1 MDQKIFTVAI
11 LGCGGRGADAYGSLI
26 NERRDHFNIVALCD
40 KRQAW
45 LDKSAENFGVAKE
58 NTFLDE
64 KKFFK
69 KKRADLLIVATP
81 DDCHIRHAL
90 KGFKL
95 GYDLMIEKPLSDKI
109 SECKKLL
116 KAQRKYGGKAL
127 VCHVLRYAPA
137 FMKAK
142 EILASGEIGEL
153 VSIDALERV
162 GVSHFNHSYT
172 RGNWRNRS
180 VAAPMILAKC
190 CHDLDLLQYYAGS
203 KCKTLSSVGDLSFFK
218 AENRPDYAT
227 DRCLDCP
234 KADTCPY
241 SAKVNYLNH
250 FVEAGRP
257 ADIWPFNVIA
267 VAPVTEEK
275 IMTALKEGPYGRCAF
290 ACDNN
295 VVDHQQT
302 LMTFE
307 NGVKATLNMTAFT
320 ANGGRRINFFGT
332 KGELVLD
339 EELQT
344 LVLKRFGQEKE
355 VIHMSEIL
363 EKGYGHGGGDAG
375 LVNKLYD
382 ILSGTVEAD
391 TTLEASV
398 ESHRM
403 GVRAEESRL
412 KNGKLVNVH

>member
-26 NERRDHFNIVALCD
+26 NERKDRFKIVALCD
-40 KRQAW
+40 MRQAW

-58 NTFLDE
+58 NLFLDE
-64 KKFFK
+64 RKFFK

-109 SECKKLL
+109 SDCKKLL
-116 KAQRKYGGKAL
+116 KAQKKYGGKAL

-137 FMKAK
+137 FVKAK

-153 VSIDALERV
+153 VSIEALERV
-162 GVSHFNHSYT
+162 GISHYTHSYN
-172 RGNWRNRS
+172 RGNWRNS
-180 VAAPMILAKC
+180 KVAAPLILAKC
-190 CHDLDLLQYYAGS
+190 CHDLDLLQYYANS
-203 KCKTLSSVGDLSFFK
+203 KCKTISSVGDLRLFK

-234 KADTCPY
+234 KAGTCPY
-241 SAKVNYLNH
+241 SAKVNYLNR
-250 FVEAGRP
+250 FEDAGKP
-257 ADIWPFNVIA
+257 EDVWPFNVVA
-267 VAPVTEEK
+267 VAPVTKEK
-275 IMTALKEGPYGRCAF
+275 LETALREGPYGRCVF
-290 ACDNN
+290 ASDND
-295 VVDHQQT
+295 VVDHQLT

-307 NGVKATLNMTAFT
+307 NGVKASLNMNSFT
-320 ANGGRRINFFGT
+320 ANGGRRINFFCT
-332 KGELVLD
+332 KGELILD
-339 EELQT
+339 EDQKCLLLKKFGKESETIPMST
-344 LVLKRFGQEKE
+344 LV
-355 VIHMSEIL
+355 

-375 LVNKLYD
+375 LINKLYD
-382 ILSGTVEAD
+382 ILSGNAEAD

-398 ESHRM
+398 ESHLM

-412 KNGKLVNVH
+412 KNGKLLTVH